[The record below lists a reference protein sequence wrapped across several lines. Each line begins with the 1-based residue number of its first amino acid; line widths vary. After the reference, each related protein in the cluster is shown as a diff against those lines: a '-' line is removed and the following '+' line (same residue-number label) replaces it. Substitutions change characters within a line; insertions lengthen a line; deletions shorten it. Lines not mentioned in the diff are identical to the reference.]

1 MTYQEFD
8 LWLIEQARLLP
19 CPMNKE
25 SDAQKAARQS
35 QIDTNNMLLATYK
48 QSFAQEQAILGILTP
63 QLEEMAKSPEGFG
76 ATEYAALQAKI
87 INDVGGQYS
96 NVAKEAA
103 REFATTNEA
112 GLPSGVEAQV
122 QAIIA
127 AGAAGQVAT
136 GTTNLAIANE
146 QLKQQQRDFA
156 LSSLAGQTSLLA
168 GQSGTA
174 GGQVLSGVGAQFN
187 QATQVYNQGSLWK
200 NILSG
205 VVGAGLDV
213 ATGGLSGLA
222 TAGIGALGRSF
233 GGGNQVPFGADPGY
247 IPPGAITGT
256 PPIVPSFGTSVVG

>member
-25 SDAQKAARQS
+25 SDEQKAARQS
-35 QIDTNNMLLATYK
+35 QIQLNNMLLDTYK
-48 QSFAQEQAILGILTP
+48 QSYAQEQAILGVLTP
-63 QLEEMAKSPEGFG
+63 QLEEMAKNPQGFG

-103 REFATTNEA
+103 REFATTSEA

-122 QAIIA
+122 QGQIA
-127 AGAAGQVAT
+127 AGAAGQAAA
-136 GTTNLAIANE
+136 GTTGLAITNE
-146 QLKQQQRDFA
+146 QLKQQQQQYA
-156 LSSLAGQTSLLA
+156 LSALQGETSMLAGQT
-168 GQSGTA
+168 GTA
-174 GGQVLSGVGAQFN
+174 GGQSLSGVGQQFQ

-205 VVGAGLDV
+205 VVQAGLGV
-213 ATGGLSGLA
+213 ATGGLSTLA
-222 TAGIGALGRSF
+222 TAGIGALGSAF

-247 IPPGAITGT
+247 VPPSAISGPYIP
-256 PPIVPSFGTSVVG
+256 PPIVASPGT

>member
-19 CPMNKE
+19 CPMGKE
-25 SDAQKAARQS
+25 SDDQKAARQS
-35 QIDTNNMLLATYK
+35 QIETNKMLLDTYK
-48 QSFAQEQAILGILTP
+48 QSFAQEQAILGLITP

-103 REFATTNEA
+103 REFATTSEA

-122 QAIIA
+122 QGQIA
-127 AGAAGQVAT
+127 AGAAGAVT
-136 GTTNLAIANE
+136 GQTTNLAIANE

-205 VVGAGLDV
+205 VAGAGLDFL
-213 ATGGLSGLA
+213 TGGASNIL
-222 TAGIGALGRSF
+222 
-233 GGGNQVPFGADPGY
+233 GGGSFFNPAQ
-247 IPPGAITGT
+247 GT
-256 PPIVPSFGTSVVG
+256 PPIVPSTAAPLVGGGFSGVG

>member
-8 LWLIEQARLLP
+8 LWLIRQARLLP

-35 QIDTNNMLLATYK
+35 QIDTNNMLLSTYK
-48 QSFAQEQAILGILTP
+48 QSYAQEQAILGVLTP
-63 QLEEMAKSPEGFG
+63 QLEEMAKNPQGFG

-122 QAIIA
+122 QANL
-127 AGAAGQVAT
+127 AGAAAGGVAT

-146 QLKQQQRDFA
+146 QLKQQQQQYA
-156 LSSLAGQTSLLA
+156 LSSLGGETSLLA
-168 GQSGTA
+168 SQTGTA
-174 GGQVLSGVGAQFN
+174 GGQALSGVGAQFN

-205 VVGAGLDV
+205 VVGAGLDI
-213 ATGGLSGLA
+213 ATGGMSGLV
-222 TAGIGALGRSF
+222 TAGVGALGKAF
-233 GGGNQVPFGADPGY
+233 GGGNQVPFGATPGY
-247 IPPGAITGT
+247 IPPGAISG
-256 PPIVPSFGTSVVG
+256 PGIVPSPGT

>member
-8 LWLIEQARLLP
+8 LWLIRQARLLP

-48 QSFAQEQAILGILTP
+48 QSFAQEQAILGLITP
-63 QLEEMAKSPEGFG
+63 QLEEMAKNPQGFG

-122 QAIIA
+122 QANLAGSA
-127 AGAAGQVAT
+127 AGGVAT

-146 QLKQQQRDFA
+146 QLKQQQQQYA
-156 LSSLAGQTSLLA
+156 LSSLGGETSLLA
-168 GQSGTA
+168 SQTGTA
-174 GGQVLSGVGAQFN
+174 GGQALSGVGAQFN

-205 VVGAGLDV
+205 VAGAGLDFLTGGISGALTSGV
-213 ATGGLSGLA
+213 GFLKGAAGGLS
-222 TAGIGALGRSF
+222 
-233 GGGNQVPFGADPGY
+233 
-247 IPPGAITGT
+247 GT
-256 PPIVPSFGTSVVG
+256 PPIVPSPNPVNASLNV

>member
-8 LWLIEQARLLP
+8 LWLIEQAKLLP
-19 CPMNKE
+19 CPMGKE

-35 QIDTNNMLLATYK
+35 QIDVNNMLLATYK
-48 QSFAQEQAILGILTP
+48 QSYAQEQAILGILTP

-96 NVAKEAA
+96 SVAKEAA

-122 QAIIA
+122 QGQIA
-127 AGAAGQVAT
+127 AGAAGAVT
-136 GTTNLAIANE
+136 GQTTNLAIANE
-146 QLKQQQRDFA
+146 ELKQRQRDFA

-168 GQSGTA
+168 GQTGTA
-174 GGQVLSGVGAQFN
+174 GGQSLSGVGQQFQ

-205 VVGAGLDV
+205 VVGAGMDFLG
-213 ATGGLSGLA
+213 AGLGNITGGG
-222 TAGIGALGRSF
+222 SF
-233 GGGNQVPFGADPGY
+233 FHPAPPQAPAPAPGH
-247 IPPGAITGT
+247 
-256 PPIVPSFGTSVVG
+256 

>member
-19 CPMNKE
+19 CPMGKE
-25 SDAQKAARQS
+25 SDEQKAARES
-35 QIDTNNMLLATYK
+35 QINLNNMLLDTYK
-48 QSFAQEQAILGILTP
+48 QSYAQEQAILGVLTP
-63 QLEEMAKSPEGFG
+63 QLEEMAKNPQGFG

-103 REFATTNEA
+103 REFATTGEA

-122 QAIIA
+122 QGQIA
-127 AGAAGQVAT
+127 AGAAGQAAA

-146 QLKQQQRDFA
+146 QLKQQQQQYA
-156 LSSLAGQTSLLA
+156 LSALQGETSMLAGQT
-168 GQSGTA
+168 GTA
-174 GGQVLSGVGAQFN
+174 GGQSLSGVGQQFQ

-205 VVGAGLDV
+205 VVGAGLNF
-213 ATGGLSGLA
+213 ATGGIS
-222 TAGIGALGRSF
+222 GALTSGVGF
-233 GGGNQVPFGADPGY
+233 LKGAAAGLS
-247 IPPGAITGT
+247 GT
-256 PPIVPSFGTSVVG
+256 PPIVPSPNPVNASLNV